1 MAEDKIA
8 NLQRRLDEKL
18 INPNDLNLDQ
28 KEALNVAF
36 QEGTLKGYRS
46 VSDMIQERRLARK
59 DVAEDVRKRLE
70 PLAPTSLLSLGIR
83 RGTLAAA
90 GDIVG
95 SFTPYLMDGKKLA
108 TEARE
113 AALAGKSVSYI
124 PKIRE
129 DAGKKSFETF
139 SNLISKLP
147 GLKQFGVFKKTGEV
161 LDAALNSSKVLSAS
175 KLAIAGTSAVG
186 AAAGY
191 TAAGEDAGVLEK
203 IAMTGVGAVAG
214 ALPFTKKSQLLKTE
228 IKSQLFGAAGA
239 SAGSVSYDVINL
251 PAKFAKAAGEDI
263 SKYDQNQ
270 INRLPFLD
278 RTAYHAVDNFK
289 TALMFNAGTFG
300 VFSLGSAVA
309 GGLKSFFRLNP
320 ANQAKANQLIDNH
333 GLPVSTTLLAEGTG
347 GASGFYK
354 SLNKIISVLPP
365 AAGEPLKFQQ
375 RFTGTAI
382 AGLESNIRAAVGNIP
397 LLHTEVLAR
406 AVNSSVRQTF
416 EESGRIYTN
425 LYANHNKALNGV
437 SLTMT
442 KYTNELLDA
451 ARKQG
456 GFQTNLIG
464 DDAVLK
470 AIFPQGMDIPFIATS
485 NLRNTSE
492 DILGLVQKG
501 VTKEQAERRGY
512 RGLFEASNDVTI
524 RYTSEILDTL
534 NDFRKVNGGDF
545 LTPTQFTAL
554 RQGWNAN
561 YPKTKMADPTQSTNI
576 HRILESFEK
585 DFNFVNNAPTAAFLF
600 EKNKKL
606 GNAYE
611 QFAKTLGPEKANKF
625 LNEFK
630 ENVSYANDILREAN
644 YAFGQSVNFYNGK
657 LAKIARQ
664 MDPAMLTAKQGM
676 DFFQEG
682 KVTDVQGMNRLFK
695 SAFDPDTGTSEGIE
709 DLYKLI
715 GGSQKFS
722 KETQEQAQYVMKLLL
737 YRKSFDALNKNAV
750 QRLSG
755 VTGQGPVLKE
765 PFEERGITTVQEAIE
780 QLNKKSPLFRKTVQ
794 ELIEK
799 DFKLGTRGVKLAED
813 EILNYQRRAITP
825 QVIKAA
831 LKDNIPINQTIFV
844 SRETGLGATEL
855 GRTTTLQGFKTTG
868 REPLQPFN
876 PDIVGT
882 VEKAKKAQII
892 EGGVLRDVTQAERKT
907 AQLELENL
915 QFRMQGYQGFKFDDF
930 VKDLG
935 LGTKS
940 GEQQLVKSF
949 ELANGIPNK
958 AAQKHVDNIK
968 DIVEAM
974 KRNYIETPLGDAAT
988 YATRAVIFAV
998 GASAAGGLGGGAL
1011 FGTGGG
1017 IIGTILPAMFL
1028 KGGAHLINSPVFTK
1042 YWLDLYSTGER
1053 MNINSLRAL
1062 EPPKR
1067 AIFADTFN
1075 YLFRGDPDAP
1085 KVNPNNIDEQDI
1097 IKYLQGKTLTSVPTD
1112 KGVYDVLPEEIKNR
1126 FNPERLK
1133 LRDLKGESKT
1143 DFNTYMRG
1151 RQVGKFREDLIDN
1164 LDTEQGAKMATQP
1177 RVAQFIQNPMDVRIP
1192 EGAKNI
1198 QPQIDSSTAD
1208 VYGGLFPGDSIGT
1221 TIAQTQQ
1228 PRPPMMKKGGFVNAK
1243 NY

>member
-8 NLQRRLDEKL
+8 DLQRRLDEKL
-18 INPNDLNLDQ
+18 VNPNDLTLTQ
-28 KEALNVAF
+28 KEALNTAF
-36 QEGTLKGYRS
+36 EEGTLKGYRS

-59 DVAEDVRKRLE
+59 DVAEDVRQRLE

-95 SFTPYLMDGKKLA
+95 SFTPYVMDGKKLA

-129 DAGKKSFETF
+129 DAGKKSFQTF

-147 GLKQFGVFKKTGEV
+147 GLKQLNLFKKTGQV
-161 LDAALNSSKVLSAS
+161 LDGALSSATALSTG
-175 KLAIAGTSAVG
+175 KLAFSQIAKTELKSQA
-186 AAAGY
+186 
-191 TAAGEDAGVLEK
+191 L
-203 IAMTGVGAVAG
+203 G
-214 ALPFTKKSQLLKTE
+214 AL
-228 IKSQLFGAAGA
+228 GAAG
-239 SAGSVSYDVINL
+239 GSVAFDVINL
-251 PAKFAKAAGEDI
+251 PAKFVSAAGEDI

-270 INRLPFLD
+270 VNRLPFLD

-289 TALMFNAGTFG
+289 TALMWNAGTFG
-300 VFSLGSAVA
+300 LFSLGSAVS
-309 GGLKSFFRLNP
+309 GGLKNFFRLNP
-320 ANQAKANQLIDNH
+320 ANQAKANQLIDNQ

-347 GASGFYK
+347 GASGLYK
-354 SLNKIISVLPP
+354 NINRILSVLPP

-382 AGLESNIRAAVGNIP
+382 AGLESNIRQAVGNIP

-442 KYTNELLDA
+442 KYVNELLDA

-456 GFQTNLIG
+456 GVQTNLLG

-470 AIFPQGMDIPFIATS
+470 AVFPEGMDIPFIATN
-485 NLRNTSE
+485 NLRSTVE
-492 DILGLVQKG
+492 DILGLVQRG

-512 RGLFEASNDVTI
+512 RGLFEAANDVTI
-524 RYTSEILDTL
+524 RYSSEILDTL

-545 LTPTQFTAL
+545 LTPAQFTSL

-561 YPKTKMADPTQSTNI
+561 YPNTKINDPTQGKNI
-576 HRILESFEK
+576 HRVLEAFEK

-600 EKNKKL
+600 DKNKKL

-611 QFAKTLGPEKANKF
+611 QFAKTLGPDKANKF
-625 LNEFK
+625 LNDFK

-644 YAFGQSVNFYNGK
+644 YAFGQSVNFYNFNK
-657 LAKIARQ
+657 LAREARR
-664 MDPAMLTAKQGM
+664 MDPAMLTSKQGM

-737 YRKSFDALNKNAV
+737 YRKAFDSFNKNAV
-750 QRLSG
+750 VRLSG
-755 VTGQGPVLKE
+755 VSGQGAVVAE
-765 PFEERGITTVQEAIE
+765 PFVERGITTVQEAIE

-799 DFKLGTRGVKLAED
+799 DMKLGSKGVQLAED
-813 EILNYQRRAITP
+813 ELINYQRRAITP
-825 QVIKAA
+825 QVIRQAI
-831 LKDNIPINQTIFV
+831 KDEIPINQTIFV
-844 SRETGLGATEL
+844 AREAAMGETITGKTAK
-855 GRTTTLQGFKTTG
+855 LQGFKTTG
-868 REPLQPFN
+868 REPLQPYQ
-876 PDIVGT
+876 PEIVGI
-882 VEKAKKAQII
+882 VDRAKQAQIT
-892 EGGVLRDVTQAERKT
+892 EKGVLRDVTKAERET
-907 AQLELENL
+907 AQAQLENI
-915 QFRMQGYQGFKFDDF
+915 QFRLQGYQGFKFDDF
-930 VKDLG
+930 AKDLG
-935 LGTKS
+935 LTTKS
-940 GEQQLVKSF
+940 GEQQLTKSF
-949 ELANGIPNK
+949 QLANGISYQ

-968 DIVEAM
+968 DIIQAM
-974 KRNYIETPLGDAAT
+974 RRNYTETPVGDAAT
-988 YATRAVIFAV
+988 YATRAFIFAA
-998 GASAAGGLGGGAL
+998 GAGAGGLFGGVQGSLLGAVL
-1011 FGTGGG
+1011 TGVV
-1017 IIGTILPAMFL
+1017 L
-1028 KGGAHLINSPVFTK
+1028 KAGAHLVNSPKFTK
-1042 YWLDLYSTGER
+1042 AWLDLYSTGER
-1053 MNINSLRAL
+1053 MTINKIQSLQ
-1062 EPPKR
+1062 PPKR
-1067 AIFADTFN
+1067 AVFADMFN
-1075 YLFRGDPDAP
+1075 YAFGTDPDAP
-1085 KVNPNNIDEQDI
+1085 KVNPNNIDEQAI

-1112 KGVYDVLPEEIKNR
+1112 KGIYDVLPEEIKTR

-1133 LRDLKGESKT
+1133 LKELKGETKK
-1143 DFNTYMRG
+1143 DFNTYLQG
-1151 RQVGKFREDLIDN
+1151 RQVAKFREDLIDN
-1164 LDTEQGAKMATQP
+1164 LDTEQGMKMASQP
-1177 RVAQFIQNPMDVRIP
+1177 RVAEFIQNPMDLKVP
-1192 EGAKNI
+1192 EGAKTMQPNI
-1198 QPQIDSSTAD
+1198 NQVTAD
-1208 VYGGLFPGDSIGT
+1208 VYSGLFPGDSIGT
-1221 TIAQTQQ
+1221 TIAQSQQ
-1228 PRPPMMKKGGFVNAK
+1228 AAPPMMKKGGFVNGK
-1243 NY
+1243 TH

>member
-8 NLQRRLDEKL
+8 DLQRRLDEKL
-18 INPNDLNLDQ
+18 VNPNDLSIQQ
-28 KEALNVAF
+28 KEALNIAF
-36 QEGTLKGYRS
+36 EEGTLKGYRS
-46 VSDMIQERRLARK
+46 VSDMVQERRLARK
-59 DVAEDVRKRLE
+59 DIAEDVRKRLE

-95 SFTPYLMDGKKLA
+95 SFTPYIMDGKKLA

-147 GLKQFGVFKKTGEV
+147 GLKQLNLFKKTGQV
-161 LDAALNSSKVLSAS
+161 LDGALSSATALSTG
-175 KLAIAGTSAVG
+175 KLAFSQIAKTELKSQALGATG
-186 AAAGY
+186 AAAGS
-191 TAAGEDAGVLEK
+191 
-203 IAMTGVGAVAG
+203 VA
-214 ALPFTKKSQLLKTE
+214 F
-228 IKSQLFGAAGA
+228 
-239 SAGSVSYDVINL
+239 DVINL
-251 PAKFAKAAGEDI
+251 PAKFASAAGEDI
-263 SKYDQNQ
+263 AKYDQNQ

-278 RTAYHAVDNFK
+278 RTTYHAVDNFK
-289 TALMFNAGTFG
+289 TALMWNAGTFG
-300 VFSLGSAVA
+300 LFSLGSAIS
-309 GGLKSFFRLNP
+309 GGLKNFFRLNP
-320 ANQAKANQLIDNH
+320 ANQAKANQLIDNQ

-347 GASGFYK
+347 GASGLYK
-354 SLNKIISVLPP
+354 NLNRILSVLPP

-382 AGLESNIRAAVGNIP
+382 AGLESNIRQAVGNIP

-470 AIFPQGMDIPFIATS
+470 AVFPQGMDIPFIATS
-485 NLRNTSE
+485 NLRGTVE
-492 DILGLVQKG
+492 DILGLVQRG

-512 RGLFEASNDVTI
+512 RGLFEAANDVTI
-524 RYTSEILDTL
+524 RYSAEILDTL

-545 LTPTQFTAL
+545 LTPAQFTSL

-561 YPKTKMADPTQSTNI
+561 YPNTKINDPTQGKNI
-576 HRILESFEK
+576 HRVLEAFEK

-600 EKNKKL
+600 EKNQKL
-606 GNAYE
+606 GRAYE

-644 YAFGQSVNFYNGK
+644 YAFGQSVNFYNFNK
-657 LAKIARQ
+657 LAKEARK
-664 MDPAMLTAKQGM
+664 MDPAMLTSKQGM

-682 KVTDVQGMNRLFK
+682 KVSDVQGMNRLFK

-722 KETQEQAQYVMKLLL
+722 KQTQEQAQYVMKLLL
-737 YRKSFDALNKNAV
+737 YRKAFDSFNKNAV
-750 QRLSG
+750 VRLSG
-755 VTGQGPVLKE
+755 VTGQGTVMAE
-765 PFEERGITTVQEAIE
+765 PFVERGITTIQEAIE

-799 DFKLGTRGVKLAED
+799 DMKLGSKGVQLADD
-813 EILNYQRRAITP
+813 ELIKYQRRAITP
-825 QVIKAA
+825 QVIRQAI
-831 LKDNIPINQTIFV
+831 KDEIPINQTIFIT
-844 SRETGLGATEL
+844 REAAMGETVT
-855 GRTTTLQGFKTTG
+855 GRTARLQGFKTTG

-876 PDIVGT
+876 PEIVGI
-882 VEKAKKAQII
+882 VDRAKQAQIT
-892 EGGVLRDVTQAERKT
+892 ERGVLRDVTQAEREAAQ
-907 AQLELENL
+907 AQLENI
-915 QFRMQGYQGFKFDDF
+915 QFRLQGYQGFKFDDF
-930 VKDLG
+930 AKDLG

-940 GEQQLVKSF
+940 GEQQLIKSF
-949 ELANGIPNK
+949 ELANGISSQ
-958 AAQKHVDNIK
+958 AAKKHVDNIK
-968 DIVEAM
+968 DIIEAM
-974 KRNYIETPLGDAAT
+974 KRNYTETPLGDAAT
-988 YATRAVIFAV
+988 YATRAFIFAV
-998 GASAAGGLGGGAL
+998 GAGGGGYLGGFEGGLAGAAL
-1011 FGTGGG
+1011 TG
-1017 IIGTILPAMFL
+1017 LFL
-1028 KGGAHLINSPVFTK
+1028 KGGAHLVNSPKFTK
-1042 YWLDLYSTGER
+1042 AWLDLYSTGER
-1053 MNINSLRAL
+1053 MNINKIASLQ
-1062 EPPKR
+1062 PPKR
-1067 AIFADTFN
+1067 AVFADMFN
-1075 YLFRGDPDAP
+1075 YVFSGDPDAP
-1085 KVNPNNIDEQDI
+1085 KVNPNSIDEEAI

-1112 KGVYDVLPEEIKNR
+1112 KGIYDVLPEEIKNR

-1164 LDTEQGAKMATQP
+1164 LDTEQGAQMAAQP
-1177 RVAQFIQNPMDVRIP
+1177 RVAQFIQNPMDLRVP
-1192 EGAKNI
+1192 EGAKTI

-1221 TIAQTQQ
+1221 TIAQSQQ
-1228 PRPPMMKKGGFVNAK
+1228 SRPPMMKKGGFVNAK
-1243 NY
+1243 N